1 MLRLSECCSEAKDC
15 NRCEAE
21 PELRTAV
28 DLEATAY
35 LKAMLRATTE
45 LKELRREDGGRS
57 EAESRG

>member
-1 MLRLSECCSEAKDC
+1 MTSQKQISEA
-15 NRCEAE
+15 NAEEETQAE